1 MELAPLAEPAV
12 NEEHL
17 LLRLR
22 ELLAGADMAE
32 TTERQLRQAL
42 EAELGVSLESR
53 KALIRE
59 RITQFLNEPALEQP
73 QKGCARALARAARML
88 TAARALQQE
97 EQDSGLAADGASSR
111 PPSAALTRISLQL
124 LSPQMAHFMGAD
136 QARRSEVVA
145 KLWEHIKGKNL
156 QARVRGCGVRRARG
170 RSTRLTRGAQDP
182 NDKRKIRC
190 DEVLEARA
198 LPRSLPLP
206 SQPASSSARRRCSS
220 ASARTCS
227 NWPRRL
233 GRTWRARRTC
243 WARPVRR
250 GPAPGPP
257 AYPPQRPKRPKKT
270 RPPRC
275 SS

>member
-88 TAARALQQE
+88 TVARALQQE

-111 PPSAALTRISLQL
+111 TPSAALTRISLQL

-136 QARRSEVVA
+136 QARR
-145 KLWEHIKGKNL
+145 L
-156 QARVRGCGVRRARG
+156 
-170 RSTRLTRGAQDP
+170 
-182 NDKRKIRC
+182 
-190 DEVLEARA
+190 
-198 LPRSLPLP
+198 
-206 SQPASSSARRRCSS
+206 ARRRCWRRRRPRQRPPAVAPRSRHRRSRAGERTPGS
-220 ASARTCS
+220 AQPAASRPAQRATSRQTSA
-227 NWPRRL
+227 
-233 GRTWRARRTC
+233 
-243 WARPVRR
+243 
-250 GPAPGPP
+250 PAPARVAPSAP
-257 AYPPQRPKRPKKT
+257 APLVSGGHQLPVPGGADG
-270 RPPRC
+270 
-275 SS
+275 